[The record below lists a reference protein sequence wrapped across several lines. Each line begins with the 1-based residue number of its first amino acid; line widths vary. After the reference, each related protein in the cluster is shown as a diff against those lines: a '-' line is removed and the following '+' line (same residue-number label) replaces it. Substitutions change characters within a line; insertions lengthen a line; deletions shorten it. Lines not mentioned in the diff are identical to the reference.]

1 MILTGKNELFG
12 KKYEKKLASSFPPP
26 PWGGTSEKYT
36 PLFSTCAVE
45 ENVLGTRISEQYLF
59 QFKGSGISKAQRKVV
74 ILF

>member
-12 KKYEKKLASSFPPP
+12 KKYEKNLPVHSPP